1 MRKVYQFSENA
12 SCLKLPPMYGIK
24 VWSPSPLPLSIMCPE
39 GGLVLLVV
47 VPLPCID
54 N

>member
-12 SCLKLPPMYGIK
+12 SCLKLPPMYDVK
-24 VWSPSPLPLSIMCPE
+24 AWSLSPLPLSIMCPE
-39 GGLVLLVV
+39 GGLVLVLVL
-47 VPLPCID
+47 VPCTD